1 MTLITREDA
10 LEGYEIGAPM
20 EALMDYRSDSDKP
33 TVEEISLASLTP
45 EDRKFARRI
54 GRIILLAYSS
64 IALALTASI
73 IAHIALKN
81 STTAKPPIEV
91 ATKPDALI
99 HPLSLR

>member
-1 MTLITREDA
+1 MQR
-10 LEGYEIGAPM
+10 
-20 EALMDYRSDSDKP
+20 
-33 TVEEISLASLTP
+33 LASLTP

-91 ATKPDALI
+91 ARNPM
-99 HPLSLR
+99 R